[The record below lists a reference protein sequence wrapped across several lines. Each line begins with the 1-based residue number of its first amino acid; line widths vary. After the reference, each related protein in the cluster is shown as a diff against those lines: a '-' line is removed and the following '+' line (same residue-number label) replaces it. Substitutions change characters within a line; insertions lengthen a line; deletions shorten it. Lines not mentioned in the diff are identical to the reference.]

1 MFLAH
6 AIAPRGRLFTRFV
19 TTVPF
24 LILMKKNEAH
34 VSSMSSSCVYN
45 LFLFLSL
52 EKKFRMWVNLDKRAK
67 NSNYE
72 FNVIT
77 VVLLVFR
84 KSNITTMQTQISLG
98 YEF

>member
-1 MFLAH
+1 
-6 AIAPRGRLFTRFV
+6 
-19 TTVPF
+19 
-24 LILMKKNEAH
+24 
-34 VSSMSSSCVYN
+34 MSSWCVYN

-52 EKKFRMWVNLDKRAK
+52 EKKFRMSVNLDERAK

-84 KSNITTMQTQISLG
+84 KSNITTMQIQISLA

>member
-1 MFLAH
+1 
-6 AIAPRGRLFTRFV
+6 
-19 TTVPF
+19 
-24 LILMKKNEAH
+24 
-34 VSSMSSSCVYN
+34 MSSWCIYN

-52 EKKFRMWVNLDKRAK
+52 EKKFRMSVNLDERAK

-77 VVLLVFR
+77 VVFLVFR
-84 KSNITTMQTQISLG
+84 KSNITTMQTQISLA

>member
-1 MFLAH
+1 
-6 AIAPRGRLFTRFV
+6 
-19 TTVPF
+19 
-24 LILMKKNEAH
+24 
-34 VSSMSSSCVYN
+34 MSSWCIYN

-52 EKKFRMWVNLDKRAK
+52 EKKFRMSVNLDERAK

-84 KSNITTMQTQISLG
+84 KSNITTMQTQISLA

>member
-1 MFLAH
+1 
-6 AIAPRGRLFTRFV
+6 
-19 TTVPF
+19 
-24 LILMKKNEAH
+24 
-34 VSSMSSSCVYN
+34 MSSWCIYN

-52 EKKFRMWVNLDKRAK
+52 EKKFRMSVNLDERAK

-77 VVLLVFR
+77 VVLVVFR
-84 KSNITTMQTQISLG
+84 KSNITTMQTQISLA

>member
-1 MFLAH
+1 
-6 AIAPRGRLFTRFV
+6 
-19 TTVPF
+19 
-24 LILMKKNEAH
+24 
-34 VSSMSSSCVYN
+34 MSSSCVYN

-84 KSNITTMQTQISLG
+84 KSNITTMQTQISLA

>member
-1 MFLAH
+1 
-6 AIAPRGRLFTRFV
+6 
-19 TTVPF
+19 
-24 LILMKKNEAH
+24 
-34 VSSMSSSCVYN
+34 MSSWCIYN

-84 KSNITTMQTQISLG
+84 KSNITTMQTQISLA

>member
-1 MFLAH
+1 
-6 AIAPRGRLFTRFV
+6 
-19 TTVPF
+19 
-24 LILMKKNEAH
+24 
-34 VSSMSSSCVYN
+34 
-45 LFLFLSL
+45 
-52 EKKFRMWVNLDKRAK
+52 MWVNLDKRAK

-84 KSNITTMQTQISLG
+84 KSNITTMQTQISLA

>member
-1 MFLAH
+1 
-6 AIAPRGRLFTRFV
+6 
-19 TTVPF
+19 
-24 LILMKKNEAH
+24 
-34 VSSMSSSCVYN
+34 MSSWCVYN

-72 FNVIT
+72 FNVIA

-84 KSNITTMQTQISLG
+84 KSNITTMQTQISLA

>member
-1 MFLAH
+1 
-6 AIAPRGRLFTRFV
+6 
-19 TTVPF
+19 
-24 LILMKKNEAH
+24 
-34 VSSMSSSCVYN
+34 MSSWCIYN

-52 EKKFRMWVNLDKRAK
+52 EKKFRMSVNLEERAK

-84 KSNITTMQTQISLG
+84 KSNITTMQTQISLA

>member
-1 MFLAH
+1 
-6 AIAPRGRLFTRFV
+6 
-19 TTVPF
+19 
-24 LILMKKNEAH
+24 
-34 VSSMSSSCVYN
+34 MSSWCVYN

-52 EKKFRMWVNLDKRAK
+52 EKKFRMWVNLDKSAK

-77 VVLLVFR
+77 VVLSVFR
-84 KSNITTMQTQISLG
+84 KSNITTMQTQISLA

>member
-1 MFLAH
+1 
-6 AIAPRGRLFTRFV
+6 
-19 TTVPF
+19 
-24 LILMKKNEAH
+24 
-34 VSSMSSSCVYN
+34 MS
-45 LFLFLSL
+45 
-52 EKKFRMWVNLDKRAK
+52 VNLEERAK

-84 KSNITTMQTQISLG
+84 KSNITTMQTQISLA

>member
-1 MFLAH
+1 
-6 AIAPRGRLFTRFV
+6 
-19 TTVPF
+19 
-24 LILMKKNEAH
+24 
-34 VSSMSSSCVYN
+34 MS
-45 LFLFLSL
+45 
-52 EKKFRMWVNLDKRAK
+52 VNLDERAK

-84 KSNITTMQTQISLG
+84 KSNITTMQTQISLA